1 MCMPNACCSWRWA
14 AATTTLI
21 HHCELPLAHSFR
33 SPFVP
38 PPCAGMRCSMR
49 ALLLCAALAV
59 LCACS
64 LPLASGWK
72 PRSLPR
78 TAAAAGAPRHR
89 FFLPNPCVLNDE
101 RTGAHYDLTSLRKT
115 GSVKRQQTR
124 GACAQADTGAVAAV
138 TRDSVAV
145 LDCHRWR
152 GPSSSSSAITA
163 ARYVTRSAAHSPRLV
178 LLVSFP
184 SSQLGLLRFGRR
196 LLLQDERVRSGQRGR
211 PLRKRARLSVQC
223 KDDQLRRENRGVRRL
238 LRAAPHAPRRQQSRC
253 GSAGALFERR
263 YLLPRTH

>member
-1 MCMPNACCSWRWA
+1 MCMPTRDALSAGLLRQRNSRPTEC
-14 AATTTLI
+14 
-21 HHCELPLAHSFR
+21 HCDCRRSVSPFPSP

-38 PPCAGMRCSMR
+38 RPCAGMRCSMR

-138 TRDSVAV
+138 TNR
-145 LDCHRWR
+145 
-152 GPSSSSSAITA
+152 
-163 ARYVTRSAAHSPRLV
+163 
-178 LLVSFP
+178 
-184 SSQLGLLRFGRR
+184 QGRC
-196 LLLQDERVRSGQRGR
+196 
-211 PLRKRARLSVQC
+211 ARLSSVAWAVVIVI
-223 KDDQLRRENRGVRRL
+223 DDHCRPLGHSLSSSLATPRPSRLFAFLSVRTTP
-238 LRAAPHAPRRQQSRC
+238 A
-253 GSAGALFERR
+253 
-263 YLLPRTH
+263 RTATTSTR